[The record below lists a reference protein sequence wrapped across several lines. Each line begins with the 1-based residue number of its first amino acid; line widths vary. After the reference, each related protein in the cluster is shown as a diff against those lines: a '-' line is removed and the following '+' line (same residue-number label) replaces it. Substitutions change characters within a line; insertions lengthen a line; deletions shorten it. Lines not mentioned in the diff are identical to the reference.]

1 MDSNLVKLVL
11 QEKTENKIKTF
22 QELKDEKN
30 DILKNLFSKYLYY
43 EINKEN
49 FKEIIDKLEDYIYV
63 NLEDTQLNEGDYIRY
78 INPKFFYDLKL
89 GLGGFVTKIDN
100 NIIQIV
106 NNDKILN
113 IDNEK
118 LLVFKKLNNEDI
130 IKLTIL
136 ENVW

>member
-1 MDSNLVKLVL
+1 
-11 QEKTENKIKTF
+11 
-22 QELKDEKN
+22 
-30 DILKNLFSKYLYY
+30 
-43 EINKEN
+43 
-49 FKEIIDKLEDYIYV
+49 
-63 NLEDTQLNEGDYIRY
+63 LEDTQLNEGDYIRY